1 MSKLWLVIKK
11 INGVI
16 RSIVDII
23 AAMDDDDDATVDGMS
38 QWLWHMDDGDD
49 TDVVVLVAVA
59 EVVVHV
65 VSCSYMVRRG
75 NVVRNCIFVVIW
87 KVVMVFDRISSSVG
101 FFLLFQLDLNVDVC
115 GK

>member
-1 MSKLWLVIKK
+1 MTSKLWLVIKK

-16 RSIVDII
+16 RRIVDII
-23 AAMDDDDDATVDGMS
+23 AAMDNDNDDVATVDGMS
-38 QWLWHMDDGDD
+38 ERLWHMDDGDD

-87 KVVMVFDRISSSVG
+87 KVVMVFDRISYSS
-101 FFLLFQLDLNVDVC
+101 
-115 GK
+115 

>member
-87 KVVMVFDRISSSVG
+87 KVVMVFDRISYSS
-101 FFLLFQLDLNVDVC
+101 
-115 GK
+115 